1 MSSIIRILWLSS
13 LFLLN
18 NVYAQDPEFSQFFA
32 APVYTN
38 PAFAGANLN
47 GRVSLNYRNQWSSL
61 PGTFRTFSGAY
72 DEHFD
77 QIGGGI
83 GIVAMQDVSGQG
95 LLSTTTLS
103 GIYSYLLK
111 VNTRFNIKLGIE
123 SQYFQRSI
131 DFEKLRW
138 GDQIV
143 KKKGFVTATTEP
155 NPSTTIG
162 IPNFAA
168 GFVAFTRIFYFGGAV
183 HNITEPN
190 QSFYK
195 TPGNASNLPRRYTV
209 QAGMNLPLSRSKYS
223 NSAISPA
230 LIIMRQREF
239 TQISLGFY
247 ASKGPLVLGAL
258 VRQTAANSDALTFM
272 AGFRSGKFK
281 FGYSFDFTISEGYQ
295 ALKGSHEISA
305 VIEWNR
311 RSKSRSVHLVCPR
324 IW

>member
-1 MSSIIRILWLSS
+1 MWLAG
-13 LFLLN
+13 LLLVN
-18 NVYAQDPEFSQFFA
+18 KVYAQDPEFTQFFA

-38 PAFAGANLN
+38 PAYAGINLN
-47 GRVSLNYRNQWSSL
+47 GRVCMNYRNQWSSL
-61 PGTFRTFSGAY
+61 PGTFRTFSGSY
-72 DEHFD
+72 DQHFEHL
-77 QIGGGI
+77 GGGI

-111 VNTRFNIKLGIE
+111 VNSRFNIKAGIE
-123 SQYFQRSI
+123 AQYFQRSI
-131 DFEKLRW
+131 DFDKLRW

-143 KKKGFVTATTEP
+143 KKKGFVSPTTEP

-168 GFVAFTRIFYFGGAV
+168 GFVAFTKIFYFGAAV

-195 TPGNASNLPRRYTV
+195 NPGSPSTLPRRYTI
-209 QAGMNLPLSRSKYS
+209 QTGMNLPLSKSKYS
-223 NSAISPA
+223 SSSISPC
-230 LIIMRQREF
+230 LLIMRQREF
-239 TQISLGFY
+239 TQVSFGFF
-247 ASKGPLVLGAL
+247 ANRGPLLLGAL
-258 VRQTAANSDALTFM
+258 VRQTAANSDAMMFM
-272 AGFRSGKFK
+272 TGFKTGKFK
-281 FGYSFDFTISEGYQ
+281 FGYSFDFTISQGHQ

-305 VIEWNR
+305 IIEWNTHTR
-311 RSKSRSVHLVCPR
+311 SRSQQLYCPR